1 MKLRRIIRRAAIIV
15 LIVAVLSGGFN
26 VYEKFVPTIDSKYS
40 ISSHTE
46 KEFYLTAHRGLS
58 GIAPENTCSA
68 IAKAGKA
75 GYYAAE
81 FDIMPTKDGKWVLMH
96 DDTVDRMTDGTGEV
110 SSFTY
115 EELQE
120 LKIDGGNGI
129 ENYPKLR
136 INTLEEALL
145 KCEDYSMR
153 AMIEIKG
160 GEPED
165 MASVLEI
172 INSMN
177 LKTEPLIIDF
187 NSERLEAVRALDSK
201 MELWYL
207 VSKINDDSI
216 AFAKEH
222 NTALAFNYGKL
233 KNYTRL
239 KDAKEAGIKLAAW
252 TVDSLPAADILI
264 ALGVKYITTNRIL
277 PKENGGSTPP
287 PYTGIYNT
295 SESAGG

>member
-1 MKLRRIIRRAAIIV
+1 MKFLKRAVIA
-15 LIVAVLSGGFN
+15 VAVIGILFGGFK
-26 VYEKFVPTIDSKYS
+26 VYFEAMPTANSRFM
-40 ISSHTE
+40 ISSRSG

-58 GIAPENTCSA
+58 GIAPENTCQA
-68 IAKAGKA
+68 ISEAGKA

-81 FDIMPTKDGKWVLMH
+81 FDIMPTKDGVWVLMH

-115 EELQE
+115 EELLE
-120 LKIDGGNGI
+120 LKIDSGNGI

-160 GEPED
+160 GEPEQ
-165 MASVLEI
+165 MAQVLEI
-172 INSMN
+172 VEAAN

-187 NSERLEAVRALDSK
+187 DSERLEELRALDGD

-207 VSKINDDSI
+207 VSKIDEEDI
-216 AFAKEH
+216 EFAKQH
-222 NTALAFNYGKL
+222 NTALAFNFGKIRNYGML
-233 KNYTRL
+233 S
-239 KDAKEAGIKLAAW
+239 DAKNAGIKLAAW
-252 TVDSLPAADILI
+252 TVDILPVADFLI
-264 ALGVKYITTNRIL
+264 SIGVNYITTNRIL
-277 PKENGGSTPP
+277 PETYNKQPVESTGCLLLLISN
-287 PYTGIYNT
+287 YLKKI
-295 SESAGG
+295 